1 MADYK
6 QELSEEQAIAK
17 VVERAR
23 LALNL
28 AASSGRPVTVILKHE
43 DGRTT
48 FAVTLDGER

>member
-6 QELSEEQAIAK
+6 QTLKIEQAITIT
-17 VVERAR
+17 VERTR

-43 DGRTT
+43 DGEIT